1 MGGGRRLH
9 RRRHLD
15 HCEGLRTEVNTPD
28 TGRSA
33 FLIATG
39 ILLSRIAGLIR
50 DRVFAHYFGNSAAA
64 DAFRAAF
71 RIPNLLQ
78 NLFGEGVLSASFIP
92 VYSRLLAHEDDA
104 EAGRVAGAVVTLL
117 AFVVSLLVLTGV
129 LTTPYLIDAIVPG
142 FTGEKR
148 DLTIRLVK
156 ILFPGAGLLVL
167 SAWCLGILNSHGR
180 FFMSYA
186 APVLWN
192 AAMIATLI
200 GFGSRM
206 SQFPLAESLA
216 WGSVAGSALQVS
228 IQLPSVLRLVKHL
241 RLSLH
246 VAVPGVWTV
255 VRNFVPVFIS
265 RGVVQ
270 VSAYVDALLASF
282 LPTGAVA
289 ALSYAQT
296 LYILPVSLFGMS
308 VSAAE
313 LPAMSSAR
321 GNEQEVAAYLRQRL
335 DAGLRRVTFFV
346 IPSTVAF
353 LALGDVIAAAI
364 FQSGRF
370 TYDDAVYVWGI
381 LAGAAI
387 GLLASTLGR
396 LYASAYYALS
406 DTRTPLYFAVVRIA
420 IGTGFGYLCAIPLP
434 PALGLEARWGVA
446 GLTFASSLAGW
457 VELALLRGTLNRRIG
472 RTGLPFSVIGKLWAA
487 ALTGATAAWLVRL
500 VLSPRNPIVVA
511 ALTLLL
517 YGLIYL
523 GTTYGWG
530 VPETRVYV
538 GRLLRLAR
546 SAVGRTH

>member
-1 MGGGRRLH
+1 MSSH
-9 RRRHLD
+9 R
-15 HCEGLRTEVNTPD
+15 TVVNTPD

-33 FLIATG
+33 LLVAAG
-39 ILLSRIAGLIR
+39 ILLSRTTGLIR
-50 DRVFAHYFGNSAAA
+50 DRVFAHYFGNAAAA

-92 VYSRLLAHEDDA
+92 VYARLLAHENSA

-117 AFVVSLLVLTGV
+117 ALVVSLLVLTGV
-129 LTTPYLIDAIVPG
+129 LTTPYLIDGLVPG

-156 ILFPGAGLLVL
+156 ILFPGAGLLVF
-167 SAWCLGILNSHGR
+167 SAWCLGVLNSHGR

-192 AAMIATLI
+192 AAMIATLF

-206 SQFPLAESLA
+206 SQFPLAATLA

-246 VAVPGVWTV
+246 VAVPGVRTV
-255 VRNFVPVFIS
+255 VRNFIPVFIG

-335 DAGLRRVTFFV
+335 DAGLRQVAFFI
-346 IPSTVAF
+346 IPSAIAF

-364 FQSGRF
+364 YQSGRF
-370 TYDDAVYVWGI
+370 TYDDALYVWGI

-396 LYASAYYALS
+396 LYASAYYALR

-420 IGTGFGYLCAIPLP
+420 LGTGLGYLCAIPLP
-434 PALGLEARWGVA
+434 TALGLDARWGVA

-472 RTGLPFSVIGKLWAA
+472 RTGLPAALVAKLWGAA
-487 ALTGATAAWLVRL
+487 VTGSVATWLVKM
-500 VLSPRNPIVVA
+500 VVGPQHPILA
-511 ALTLLL
+511 AVPI
-517 YGLIYL
+517 LI
-523 GTTYGWG
+523 TYGFVYFGLSIWWK
-530 VPETRVYV
+530 VPESQAII
-538 GRLLRLAR
+538 GRLAGVVRQ
-546 SAVGRTH
+546 TMD